1 MTVTLER
8 PMSRG
13 YDSTLA
19 GDIRHLIDNLD
30 ENIYNIVKDYQK
42 EFCCEVSSKEFQ
54 GLGGLCRKDNSSQSS
69 GGRLRLISRVGTRA
83 GSVPLSG

>member
-30 ENIYNIVKDYQK
+30 ENIYNIVKDY
-42 EFCCEVSSKEFQ
+42 
-54 GLGGLCRKDNSSQSS
+54 
-69 GGRLRLISRVGTRA
+69 RLDDEYQQPILNRQLDSLAALMLRSLLT
-83 GSVPLSG
+83 P